1 MATKPSKHSSATPT
15 SAPRT
20 SSGSSARS
28 NVLKNRTALLS
39 HCKAFASG
47 RNAIKLRNAIDSA
60 IEHFKF
66 LRQRPDRRIE
76 TGEKI
81 VQQSGQ
87 RRRIK
92 TYTPALPTG
101 RRPKHDERYLVSAI
115 ASAYIR
121 FADQEVTQ
129 NREGAKSGPT
139 PFEQLLY
146 PILKELKIFDPREK
160 LSNHLKRR
168 RTPFAPLD
176 VK

>member
-39 HCKAFASG
+39 HCKVFASG
-47 RNAIKLRNAIDSA
+47 RNAIKLRNAIDSD

-66 LRQRPDRRIE
+66 LRQRPVRRIE

-81 VQQSGQ
+81 AQQSGQ

-92 TYTPALPTG
+92 TYTPDLPTG
-101 RRPKHDERYLVSAI
+101 HRPKHDERYLVSAI
-115 ASAYIR
+115 ASASIHEMYR
-121 FADQEVTQ
+121 
-129 NREGAKSGPT
+129 NRERQHVISHVEAEKKKSQGCKASSKAPEKTRAKAKNS
-139 PFEQLLY
+139 LRSR
-146 PILKELKIFDPREK
+146 IFF
-160 LSNHLKRR
+160 H
-168 RTPFAPLD
+168 
-176 VK
+176 